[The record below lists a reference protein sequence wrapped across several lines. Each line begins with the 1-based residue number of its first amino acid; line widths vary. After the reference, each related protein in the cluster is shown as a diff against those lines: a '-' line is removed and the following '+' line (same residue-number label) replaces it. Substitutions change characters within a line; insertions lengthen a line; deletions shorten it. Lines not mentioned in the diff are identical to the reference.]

1 MDRIQPRLLSEQ
13 AQPIE
18 SPGRDILRAIAGRR
32 SVRAYLDRPVPQELL
47 ETILDTARWAPSG
60 ANMQPWKVR
69 VLTGGAKER
78 VTRALLAARAAE
90 APEQPDYSYYPL
102 DWFEPYKSRR
112 MALGM
117 SMYRRPGGPRTPE
130 SRREAWNR
138 NYAFFGA
145 PVAMLFFLDAG
156 LSTGSWLDY
165 GMFIQNVMLAARASG
180 LESCP
185 QASLAD
191 YPEVIRNV
199 LDIPSDQ
206 KLICAL
212 SLGYADWRQPVN
224 TFERVRAEVRD
235 FAHFF
240 D

>member
-1 MDRIQPRLLSEQ
+1 MDQVQAHLLSEPP
-13 AQPIE
+13 QPIG
-18 SPGRDILRAIAGRR
+18 SPDRDMLKAIVERR
-32 SVRAYLDRPVPQELL
+32 SVRAYIDRPVPHELL

-60 ANMQPWKVR
+60 ANIQPWKVC

-78 VTRALLAARAAE
+78 VTRALLEKRAAA
-90 APEQPDYSYYPL
+90 APEQPDYSYYPQN
-102 DWFEPYKSRR
+102 WFEPYKSRR

-117 SMYRRPGGPRTPE
+117 SMYRNQGGRRPPE
-130 SRREAWNR
+130 SRRDAWNR

-165 GMFIQNVMLAARASG
+165 GMFIQNVMLAARACG

-199 LDIPSDQ
+199 LEIPPDQ

-212 SLGYADWRQPVN
+212 SLGYADWRQPAN
-224 TFERVRAEVRD
+224 AFERVRVEVRD
-235 FAHFF
+235 FARFF
-240 D
+240 E

>member
-1 MDRIQPRLLSEQ
+1 MDKIQTHLLSES
-13 AQPIE
+13 AQSTE
-18 SPGRDILRAIAGRR
+18 SPDRDLLRSIAERR
-32 SVRAYLDRPVPQELL
+32 SVRAYIDRPVSNELF

-60 ANMQPWKVR
+60 ANMQPWKVC

-78 VTRALLAARAAE
+78 VTHVLLEARAAA
-90 APEQPDYSYYPL
+90 APEQPDYAYYPQ

-112 MALGM
+112 VALGM
-117 SMYRRPGGPRTPE
+117 SMYRNQSGRRTPE
-130 SRREAWNR
+130 SRQATWNR

-145 PVAMLFFLDAG
+145 PAAMLFFLDAG

-165 GMFIQNVMLAARASG
+165 GMFIQNVMLAARACG

-191 YPEVIRNV
+191 YPEAIRNV
-199 LDIPSDQ
+199 LDISPDQ

-224 TFERVRAEVRD
+224 AFGRVRVEVRD
-235 FAHFF
+235 FTRFF